1 MSHLYG
7 MGIMTTFTN
16 TNSRSSL
23 DYTRLFEQKSC
34 IGIKDDKFIEDE
46 FYFVQSP
53 ILRYFMV

>member
-1 MSHLYG
+1 